1 MGPLIPQGFVNP
13 DLNLFFA
20 FVIGLGFGYVLEN
33 AGFSSSRKLAG
44 VFYGYDFVV
53 LRVFF
58 TAAITAMTGLLLFSY
73 LGWID
78 YSLLYIN
85 PTFLWSAIIG
95 GVIMGLGF
103 ILGGFCPGTS
113 LTAAVIGKIDA
124 MFFVGGMLIGIFFF
138 GQFYEAFESIYLGN
152 NLGGVFVFESLGMSR
167 EWFALMLILVALLAF
182 VITQK
187 IEDSVNDTPAVVRE
201 ARPSHALPAFLVI
214 FAGVMLLVLPPQPRS
229 TWHETGASTILK
241 EMASREHYTCPD
253 EVAFSIMQEQKHPVL
268 LVDVREPADF
278 KRFTLPGAI
287 NIPLDEILHRR
298 WRPVLESYDY
308 RVALFS
314 YSDTHAEEAWLIA
327 RRAGLKEIKVLEG
340 GLNNFLYSIFLE
352 EIVVERERPDCL
364 EVHTMRFRGEARDY
378 FQSGKAIKEVEKPA
392 VPIIKVVEVEM
403 PASGGC

>member
-58 TAAITAMTGLLLFSY
+58 TAAVTAMTGLLLFNY
-73 LGWID
+73 LGWVD

-85 PTFLWSAIIG
+85 PTFLWSAIVG

-124 MFFVGGMLIGIFFF
+124 MFFVGGMLIGIFIF
-138 GQFYEAFESIYLGN
+138 GQFYEIFEPLYLGH
-152 NLGGVFVFESLGMSR
+152 NLGSIFVFDSLGMSR
-167 EWFALMLILVALLAF
+167 EWFALMLIVVALVAF
-182 VITQK
+182 VVTQK
-187 IEDSVNDTPAVVRE
+187 IEDNVNDTPNVVRE
-201 ARPSHALPAFLVI
+201 SRPSLLLPATLVI
-214 FAGVMLLVLPPQPRS
+214 FIGVLLLVLPPQPRNK
-229 TWHETGASTILK
+229 WFETGADEILD
-241 EMASREHYTCPD
+241 EMAQRKHYICPD
-253 EVAFSIMQEQKHPVL
+253 HAAFSIMQGKDHPVL
-268 LVDVREPADF
+268 LVDVRDPEDYQ
-278 KRFTLPGAI
+278 RFTLPGAI
-287 NIPLDEILHRR
+287 NIPLDEILHRG
-298 WRPVLESYDY
+298 WRPVLESHDY
-308 RVALFS
+308 QVAFFS

-327 RRAGLKEIKVLEG
+327 RRTGLSDLKVLEG
-340 GLNNFLYSIFLE
+340 GLNDFLYSIFLE
-352 EIVVERERPDCL
+352 EIEVERERPDCL
-364 EVHTMRFRGEARDY
+364 EIHTIRFRGEARDY
-378 FQSGKAIKEVEKPA
+378 FQSGKAVKEAEKTV
-392 VPIIKVVEVEM
+392 VPVIKVVEVEM

>member
-1 MGPLIPQGFVNP
+1 MGPLIPQGLVNP

-58 TAAITAMTGLLLFSY
+58 TAATTTMTGLLLFNY
-73 LGWID
+73 IGWVD
-78 YSLLYIN
+78 YSMLYIN

-95 GVIMGLGF
+95 GVIMGFGF

-124 MFFVGGMLIGIFFF
+124 MFFIGGMLIGIFIF
-138 GQFYEAFESIYLGN
+138 GQFYDTFEPLYLGS
-152 NLGGVFVFESLGMSR
+152 NLGGVFVYDSLGMNR

-187 IEDSVNDTPAVVRE
+187 IEDSVNDTPRFIRE
-201 ARPSHALPAFLVI
+201 SRPSHVMPALLMI
-214 FAGVMLLVLPPQPRS
+214 LAGFVLLVLPSEPRS
-229 TWHETGASTILK
+229 NWKETGADKILE
-241 EMASREHYTCPD
+241 EMASKQHFTCPD
-253 EVAFSIMQEQKHPVL
+253 EIAFSIMQGNKYPVL
-268 LVDVREPADF
+268 LVDVRDREEF
-278 KRFTLPGAI
+278 ERFTLPGAI
-287 NIPLDEILHRR
+287 NIPLAEILHRR
-298 WRPVLESYDY
+298 WKPVFENPDQKI
-308 RVALFS
+308 AFFS
-314 YSDTHAEEAWLIA
+314 FSDTHAEEAWLIT
-327 RRAGLKEIKVLEG
+327 RRAGYQGMKVLEG

-352 EIVVERERPDCL
+352 KVVPERTRPDCL
-364 EVHTMRFRGEARDY
+364 EIHKVRFRGEARNY
-378 FQSGKAIKEVEKPA
+378 FQSGKAARQESKKP
-392 VPIIKVVEVEM
+392 VPIIKIVEIEK